1 MHLVVTTLFK
11 ARVFFICQINRKWSF
26 SIAILVCP
34 GSLGCSCMRTMLWH
48 FCVKIN
54 ENLFVLCSSRASAT
68 RIPISNPPPLSTETM
83 GKPSQLSS
91 DFLLRF
97 IRYVTLRF
105 VATAVAVAPTKK
117 QTKSPKKIEEPEI

>member
-1 MHLVVTTLFK
+1 
-11 ARVFFICQINRKWSF
+11 
-26 SIAILVCP
+26 
-34 GSLGCSCMRTMLWH
+34 
-48 FCVKIN
+48 
-54 ENLFVLCSSRASAT
+54 
-68 RIPISNPPPLSTETM
+68 M

-105 VATAVAVAPTKK
+105 VATAAVAVAPTKK